1 MQDVLT
7 RLAQALQFAITG
19 SSLFISKIS
28 SLFICKICRLVNSE
42 TRRRRFTQRNPRAA
56 EKNCGRNA
64 RKGDAAAPA
73 RDGQFL
79 GAGEAQKLNAIIFK
93 QCQQCAMHTLFA
105 HAVKVL
111 WTGYHI
117 YLF

>member
-19 SSLFISKIS
+19 LSLFISKII
-28 SLFICKICRLVNSE
+28 SLFICKICRLVNRE
-42 TRRRRFTQRNPRAA
+42 TRRRRFAQRDPRAA
-56 EKNCGRNA
+56 EKDCGRNA

-79 GAGEAQKLNAIIFK
+79 GAGEAQKLNGIILK
-93 QCQQCAMHTLFA
+93 QCNSARYILFA
-105 HAVKVL
+105 RVVKVL